1 MQTPHALMLLL
12 VCIATG
18 GEAFVALVPSI
29 HRSRSPSCGSLHGV
43 PIVPR
48 TISTASSAARRAT
61 QPLAAISLDTK
72 AVTSKPTAVYALIM
86 TTFITFFVDNILRLP
101 LCKSLYLYHS
111 RWAWWQPLTAVFCH
125 GSRAHLSG
133 NVFLLLLFGRSVEDD
148 LGWGGLLFAFVWC
161 GVVANLV
168 SLVIL
173 PATTVSLG
181 ASGAVFGL
189 FTVSVLS
196 RLSLRELDW
205 RRVVEIVILGEF
217 VVGKMLSEMKVAAT
231 GGLAGVNHVAHLA
244 GAGSGIVLV
253 VILRSLLNKMEKTE
267 AKRSLK

>member
-1 MQTPHALMLLL
+1 MAFTARRCDWTGIGLSSAAPDSLTVVPLGRHTMQTPHALMLLL

-43 PIVPR
+43 PIVPI

-72 AVTSKPTAVYALIM
+72 AATSKPTAVYALIM

-101 LCKSLYLYHS
+101 QCKSLYLYHS

-133 NVFLLLLFGRSVEDD
+133 NAIVRSQPE
-148 LGWGGLLFAFVWC
+148 AR
-161 GVVANLV
+161 AAR
-168 SLVIL
+168 SAAIL
-173 PATTVSLG
+173 YQ
-181 ASGAVFGL
+181 
-189 FTVSVLS
+189 
-196 RLSLRELDW
+196 
-205 RRVVEIVILGEF
+205 
-217 VVGKMLSEMKVAAT
+217 
-231 GGLAGVNHVAHLA
+231 
-244 GAGSGIVLV
+244 
-253 VILRSLLNKMEKTE
+253 
-267 AKRSLK
+267 